1 NAPPAPD
8 TGLEADRQ
16 QVPHL
21 VRDWLLHDM
30 DRPDEVTHAFQ
41 TPEGTTWDTYH
52 YDEDIQARCER
63 SLRTRVSPEHGG
75 VHRNSGSPAC
85 IRDRERVII
94 NLILRTGLVPPI
106 LGRKQ
111 MIYLCKIGHSQ
122 GVVNLDPGLPA
133 WHPIT
138 VQSAFSSRIFTQG
151 APNRTISSLL
161 FVDDTLDI
169 STSYAGIQPR
179 AGISNYFTGQSAS
192 GSVFGADKSFLFYP
206 PHAHT
211 RTLPLMMGLAFH
223 NPFAHSQR
231 LYHFQRIANDR
242 DSPTHDLL
250 MESLEAYQL
259 NSGLT
264 DHPPAF
270 RIPPPAADATLLG
283 TILRDLAIFKPALTI
298 TALWHQPADSL
309 PLHPNDRPIWAYLTP
324 ALGTTL
330 ISINRLHAKKV
341 RWVGDITNDKGT
353 ILLSLASN
361 LPTKFDWTS
370 LTLQRFA
377 PIWDAIPC
385 QKVTAISAPA
395 CVCWVWRLVQRPIR

>member
-63 SLRTRVSPEHGG
+63 SLRTR
-75 VHRNSGSPAC
+75 
-85 IRDRERVII
+85 
-94 NLILRTGLVPPI
+94 
-106 LGRKQ
+106 
-111 MIYLCKIGHSQ
+111 
-122 GVVNLDPGLPA
+122 
-133 WHPIT
+133 
-138 VQSAFSSRIFTQG
+138 QG

-353 ILLSLASN
+353 MLLSLASN
-361 LPTKFDWTS
+361 LRTKFDWTS